1 MQLKLTKGLTN
12 IAINPLNGAQ
22 LSTDG
27 QPKSALK
34 LVQYLPYP
42 VIGFKV
48 PQGVKYTVNAGT
60 VVQFKFYTDAAG
72 TIQIAPGDTIALYAK
87 TPSDTPTS
95 LGTRIAEAPYRPWW
109 EVKANLQGVGQFS
122 TGLQFP
128 IEETFFLEPNYTLI
142 IAVATLISGET
153 FNWTNSVISI
163 PVDQST
169 SQF

>member
-12 IAINPLNGAQ
+12 IAINPLTGAQ
-22 LSTDG
+22 LSTNG
-27 QPKSALK
+27 QPTTALT
-34 LVQYLPYP
+34 LTQYLAYP

-48 PQGVKYTVNAGT
+48 PQGVQYTVNANP
-60 VVQFKFYTDAAG
+60 VIQFKFYTDEAG
-72 TIQIAPGDTIALYAK
+72 TTQIAPGDTIVLYSK
-87 TPSDTPTS
+87 SPSDSPTS

-128 IEETFFLEPNYTLI
+128 IEETFVLEPNYTLI
-142 IAVATLISGET
+142 VAVATLISGET

-163 PVDQST
+163 PVDQTT